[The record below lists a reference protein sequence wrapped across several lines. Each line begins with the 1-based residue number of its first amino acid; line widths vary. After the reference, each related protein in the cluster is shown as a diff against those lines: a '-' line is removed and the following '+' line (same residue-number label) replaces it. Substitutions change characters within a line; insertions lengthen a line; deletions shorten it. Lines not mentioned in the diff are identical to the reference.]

1 MTESAT
7 LQCKGEAL
15 EAPSTEWFR
24 LTGEGAL
31 DVRSDDRV
39 IVTTD
44 GEMIIQVGDLPCC
57 QFKILTVL
65 CKYWPADIVLNFR
78 NNMTYQV
85 STEIHFQSTLVI
97 STSVISRI
105 TAYLE
110 EKILSLL

>member
-1 MTESAT
+1 MFYVSYIDFPILTIRPSSVTVNMTESAT

-31 DVRSDDRV
+31 DVKSDDRV

-65 CKYWPADIVLNFR
+65 CKYWPAVIVLNF
-78 NNMTYQV
+78 
-85 STEIHFQSTLVI
+85 
-97 STSVISRI
+97 
-105 TAYLE
+105 
-110 EKILSLL
+110 